1 MPETENTTPTTVQES
16 EAQQVKDL
24 LVKRTQII
32 PAMNLG
38 TETTPDWAV
47 CGRGWRKFSES
58 PNAQTESV
66 KYINMESETTDT
78 TSYSPKYA
86 FECDLMASERTI
98 KEIYRIAKGRKTGS
112 DCVRPFLVIDKFD
125 PVNDGYVAW
134 YEKLAVAVSSID
146 GDKKMTV
153 SGDLNAQGDTVKG
166 VATISKDGKISFTP
180 DTNNSTSGED
190 AGSPSSGASSDTETS
205 GTDENA

>member
-1 MPETENTTPTTVQES
+1 MPENENTTPTTTTTQES

-38 TETTPDWAV
+38 TETAPDWAV
-47 CGRGWRKFSES
+47 CGKGWRKFSES
-58 PNAQTESV
+58 PNAQTEST

-78 TSYSPKYA
+78 TSYSPKYG
-86 FECDLMASERTI
+86 FECDLMSSERTI
-98 KEIYRIAKGRKTGS
+98 KEVYTIAKGRKTGS
-112 DCVRPFLVIDKFD
+112 DCVRPFLIIDKFD
-125 PVNDGYVAW
+125 PVEDADENGGKKYVAW

-146 GDKKMTV
+146 GDKKMTM

-166 VATISKDGKISFTP
+166 VATISDDGKISFTP
-180 DTNNSTSGED
+180 DTE
-190 AGSPSSGASSDTETS
+190 E
-205 GTDENA
+205 

>member
-1 MPETENTTPTTVQES
+1 MPENESTTTKAVQES
-16 EAQQVKDL
+16 EAQQVKEL
-24 LVKRTQII
+24 LVMRTQII

-38 TETTPDWAV
+38 TETAPDWAV
-47 CGRGWRKFSES
+47 CGRGWKKFSES

-66 KYINMESETTDT
+66 KYINMESEATDT

-86 FECDLMASERTI
+86 FECDLMASERTV
-98 KEIYRIAKGRKTGS
+98 KEIYSIAKGRKTGS
-112 DCVRPFLVIDKFD
+112 DCVRPFLIIDKFD
-125 PVNDGYVAW
+125 PVNGGGYVAW

-166 VATISKDGKISFTP
+166 VAAIGADGKITFTP
-180 DTNNSTSGED
+180 DSN
-190 AGSPSSGASSDTETS
+190 SGAA
-205 GTDENA
+205 ENV

>member
-1 MPETENTTPTTVQES
+1 MPENESTTPTTVQES

-38 TETTPDWAV
+38 TEAAPDWAV
-47 CGRGWRKFSES
+47 CGKGWRKFSES
-58 PNAQTESV
+58 PNAQTKST

-78 TSYSPKYA
+78 TSYSPKYG
-86 FECDLMASERTI
+86 FECDLMNSERTI
-98 KEIYRIAKGRKTGS
+98 KEVYNIAKGRKTGS

-125 PVNDGYVAW
+125 PVNDGKDGKYVAW
-134 YEKLAVAVSSID
+134 YEKLAVDVSSID

-153 SGDLNAQGDTVKG
+153 SGDLNGQGDTVKG
-166 VATISKDGKISFTP
+166 VATIDEDGKITFTP
-180 DTNNSTSGED
+180 DT
-190 AGSPSSGASSDTETS
+190 
-205 GTDENA
+205 

>member
-1 MPETENTTPTTVQES
+1 MPENENTTPTTAQES

-38 TETTPDWAV
+38 SKAAPDWAV
-47 CGRGWRKFSES
+47 CGKGWRKFSES
-58 PNAQTESV
+58 PNAQTEST

-78 TSYSPKYA
+78 TSYSPKYG

-98 KEIYRIAKGRKTGS
+98 KEVYHVAKERKTGS
-112 DCVRPFLVIDKFD
+112 DCVRPFLIIDKFD
-125 PVNDGYVAW
+125 PVEDADEKDGKKYVAW
-134 YEKLAVAVSSID
+134 YEELAIAVSSID

-153 SGDLNAQGDTVKG
+153 SGDLNGQGDTVKG
-166 VATISKDGKISFTP
+166 VATISDDGKISFTP
-180 DTNNSTSGED
+180 DKKE
-190 AGSPSSGASSDTETS
+190 
-205 GTDENA
+205 

>member
-1 MPETENTTPTTVQES
+1 MEVDIMPENESTTTKAVQES
-16 EAQQVKDL
+16 EAQQVKEL
-24 LVKRTQII
+24 LVMRTQVI

-38 TETTPDWAV
+38 TETAPDWAV
-47 CGRGWRKFSES
+47 CGRGWKKFSES

-78 TSYSPKYA
+78 TSYSPKYG
-86 FECDLMASERTI
+86 FECDLMASERTV

-125 PVNDGYVAW
+125 PVEGGGYVAW

-190 AGSPSSGASSDTETS
+190 SSSPS
-205 GTDENA
+205 TDENA